1 MVIQHS
7 LATPE
12 RSHQVYADL
21 TVQRY
26 HAGGFVAGRDRQCAM
41 AATTMFAVTGF
52 AAAIA
57 WVNASHLAP
66 ATKPGPLGQIRGST

>member
-1 MVIQHS
+1 M
-7 LATPE
+7 
-12 RSHQVYADL
+12 YADL

-26 HAGGFVAGRDRQCAM
+26 AAGGFAAGRDRQCPM
-41 AATTMFAVTGF
+41 AATTMFAATGF

-57 WVNASHLAP
+57 WVNASHLVP